1 MNIFFQTCALAALFA
16 LQGFAAAQPS
26 PTFPSKGLKIIVP
39 VAVGGGAD
47 QMTRIMANGLATNI
61 GHSVVIEN
69 KGGAGGTVGMEQG
82 ARAPA
87 DGYTLTMVYQSLG
100 PNPYLYTKL
109 PFDTVKDFA
118 PVTQM
123 VNYQLVMVVNSASPY
138 NSVADLIAAAK
149 AKPGALTFGSSGA
162 GGASHLAMELFQ
174 SKTGTKFVHVPY
186 KGNAPAMTDLL
197 GGQITVIVDALA
209 GVAPFVQSG
218 KVRAMGVASPNRS
231 VLMPNV
237 PTIGETVPGYDMRG
251 WLGLVA
257 PAGTPPD
264 RITWLHKEI
273 AATLND
279 PSIKARLV
287 QTGNEIV
294 ASTPEQFSQFIRSE
308 LKSYEVIVREA
319 GIKPGN

>member
-1 MNIFFQTCALAALFA
+1 M
-16 LQGFAAAQPS
+16 
-26 PTFPSKGLKIIVP
+26 
-39 VAVGGGAD
+39 
-47 QMTRIMANGLATNI
+47 
-61 GHSVVIEN
+61 
-69 KGGAGGTVGMEQG
+69 
-82 ARAPA
+82 
-87 DGYTLTMVYQSLG
+87 
-100 PNPYLYTKL
+100 
-109 PFDTVKDFA
+109 
-118 PVTQM
+118 
-123 VNYQLVMVVNSASPY
+123 
-138 NSVADLIAAAK
+138 
-149 AKPGALTFGSSGA
+149 
-162 GGASHLAMELFQ
+162 
-174 SKTGTKFVHVPY
+174 
-186 KGNAPAMTDLL
+186 
-197 GGQITVIVDALA
+197 IVDALA

>member
-1 MNIFFQTCALAALFA
+1 MGILSKSLALAAL
-16 LQGFAAAQPS
+16 LTLHGFAAAQP
-26 PTFPSKGLKIIVP
+26 FPNKGLKIIVP

-47 QMTRIMANGLATNI
+47 QMTRAMANGLAARI
-61 GHSVVIEN
+61 GQSVVIEN

-82 ARAPA
+82 ARALA

-109 PFDTVKDFA
+109 PFDTLKDFA

-123 VNYQLVMVVNSASPY
+123 VNYQLVMVVNAGSPY
-138 NSVADLIAAAK
+138 NSVSDLIAAAK

-174 SKTGTKFVHVPY
+174 SKTGTKLVHVPY

-218 KVRAMGVASPNRS
+218 KVRALGVASANRS
-231 VLMPNV
+231 VLMPNLQ
-237 PTIGETVPGYDMRG
+237 TIGETVPGYDMPG

-264 RITWLHKEI
+264 RVAWLQKEI

-279 PSIKARLV
+279 PAIKARLT

-294 ASTPEQFSQFIRSE
+294 ASTPHQFAQFIRSE
-308 LKSYEVIVREA
+308 LKNYEVIVREA